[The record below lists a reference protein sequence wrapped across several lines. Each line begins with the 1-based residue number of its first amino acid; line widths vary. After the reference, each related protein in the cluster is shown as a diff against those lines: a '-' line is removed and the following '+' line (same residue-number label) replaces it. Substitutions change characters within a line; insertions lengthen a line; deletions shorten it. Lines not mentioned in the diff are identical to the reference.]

1 MTFDLY
7 RYDIS
12 DLNLESDLE
21 LFRFIHATNRLKPK
35 ISPDKLDQLCIKSKK
50 SNILYQFWLI
60 IYIFRYRQ
68 QHNQMYSKIIVVW
81 DRLQVNNQLALELD
95 QSNKIHFI
103 INTMQI
109 WPNIKIKWPKMQ
121 QRHKMPNS
129 GNSKYYKVFPTWK
142 CFQLD
147 DHPYRSS

>member
-81 DRLQVNNQLALELD
+81 DRLQVNQLALELD

-121 QRHKMPNS
+121 QRLKMPNS
-129 GNSKYYKVFPTWK
+129 GNSKYYKVFPTEK
-142 CFQLD
+142 LENIID

>member
-35 ISPDKLDQLCIKSKK
+35 ISPDKLDELCIKSKK

-68 QHNQMYSKIIVVW
+68 QHSQMYSKIIVVW
-81 DRLQVNNQLALELD
+81 DRLQVNQLALELD

-109 WPNIKIKWPKMQ
+109 WPNIKIKWLKMQ
-121 QRHKMPNS
+121 QRLKMPNS
-129 GNSKYYKVFPTWK
+129 GNSKYYKVFPTSWK
-142 CFQLD
+142 ID